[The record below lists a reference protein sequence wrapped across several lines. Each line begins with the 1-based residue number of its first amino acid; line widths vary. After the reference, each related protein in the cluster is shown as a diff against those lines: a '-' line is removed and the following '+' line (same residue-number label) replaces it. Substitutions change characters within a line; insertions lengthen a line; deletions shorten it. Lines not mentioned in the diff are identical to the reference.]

1 MIFAVIFMIH
11 FLLFLQ
17 FPELSKLETEIAK
30 VKDAAKVR

>member
-1 MIFAVIFMIH
+1 MILADIFMIH
-11 FLLFLQ
+11 FYLLQ